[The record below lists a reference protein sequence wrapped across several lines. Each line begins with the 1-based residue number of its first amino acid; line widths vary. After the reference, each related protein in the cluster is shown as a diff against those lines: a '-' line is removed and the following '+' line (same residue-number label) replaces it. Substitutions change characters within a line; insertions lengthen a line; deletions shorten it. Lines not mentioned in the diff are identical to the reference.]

1 METQILNYLIKIDTR
16 LDNIEKELK
25 EIKEKINDELID
37 DCKKMSNHI
46 DFIENVYDNVKNPL
60 GYICNKLNFLSGEK
74 EYKLD
79 TIEDLHVTTEEQEE
93 SSND

>member
-1 METQILNYLIKIDTR
+1 MEKQILDYLVKINSR
-16 LDNIEKELK
+16 LDNIENELK
-25 EIKEKINDELID
+25 NIKGKINDELVD
-37 DCKKMSNHI
+37 ECKKMSNHI
-46 DFIENVYDNVKNPL
+46 DFIDNVYDNVKNPL